1 MNKQSIPPGH
11 RRKSNMIIKSGHIEQ
26 PKVFLKTR
34 KELFVGN
41 KGKNHKRFTSRKGFF
56 DKANMS
62 YKSDEK
68 TKKVVCF
75 KGQIKL

>member
-1 MNKQSIPPGH
+1 
-11 RRKSNMIIKSGHIEQ
+11 MITKSGHIEQ
-26 PKVFLKTR
+26 PKIFFKK
-34 KELFVGN
+34 KEGTFCW
-41 KGKNHKRFTSRKGFF
+41 KRFTSRKGFF

-68 TKKVVCF
+68 TKKVVFF